1 MYAMERELTEK
12 QRQILDFIV
21 DQVEERGSPPT
32 LREICKKFEISS
44 VRSAQTHVEALEHK
58 GYIRRLPGKSRGIEL
73 VREKIQKYRWQGI
86 PLVGRIAAG
95 NPIPA
100 AEDIQELVDLD
111 TLFPKD
117 ESPFALR
124 VQGDSMIDAGILDG
138 DLVVVQPRAQA
149 QIGEIVVA
157 LLNDEAT
164 VKFLGR
170 DDEDQLALVPANPDY
185 QPIPAEFA
193 KIIGRVIGVIRQVRT
208 QRKLRQF

>member
-32 LREICKKFEISS
+32 LREICEKFEISS
-44 VRSAQTHVEALEHK
+44 VRSAQTHLEALEHK

-73 VREKIQKYRWQGI
+73 IRQKIQKYRWQGI

-124 VQGDSMIDAGILDG
+124 VQGDSMVGAGIIEG
-138 DLVVVQPRAQA
+138 DLVIVQPRTQA
-149 QIGEIVVA
+149 QIGEIVAA

-170 DDEDQLALVPANPDY
+170 EGDQLYLIPANPDY
-185 QPIPAEFA
+185 RPIPAQFA
-193 KIIGRVIGVIRQVRT
+193 TIVGRVIGVIRQVRT
-208 QRKLRQF
+208 QRNFRGQF

>member
-1 MYAMERELTEK
+1 MERELTEK

-32 LREICKKFEISS
+32 LREICEKFEISS
-44 VRSAQTHVEALEHK
+44 VRSAQTHLEALEHK

-73 VREKIQKYRWQGI
+73 IRQKIQKYRWQGI

-124 VQGDSMIDAGILDG
+124 VQGDSMVGAGIIEG
-138 DLVVVQPRAQA
+138 DLVIVQPRTQA
-149 QIGEIVVA
+149 QIGEIVAA

-170 DDEDQLALVPANPDY
+170 EGDQLYLIPANPDY
-185 QPIPAEFA
+185 RPIPAQFA
-193 KIIGRVIGVIRQVRT
+193 TIVGRVIGVIRQVRT
-208 QRKLRQF
+208 QRNFRGQF